1 MATTAKPTA
10 SNGSRWSRWLA
21 SGRGRRL
28 AIGVAVGWIA
38 LVGVTIWR
46 MQSLDG
52 LPDVGDPF
60 EVTEA
65 GRPVEIPDADN
76 AFVAYAAA
84 KAKLGNTR
92 NQVDDARM
100 TLLWDSVWNND
111 LKPLTWSLASTDL
124 RDDLEAKRAA
134 LEVWREGSGRR
145 DALYHQPGLMK
156 INTRLS
162 LMPDTIHFAG
172 LATLEGSRL
181 EDAGKQDE
189 AWDWYHAILRS
200 SRLVG
205 RHGGFVQR
213 LYGERIHALAV
224 RCILRWA
231 ADPRVGATQLRRAL
245 HDTLTADALTPPVS
259 EAIKIDYLMAF
270 RPVEN
275 MTDFEGMMRS
285 SGLMIPLAGGREMGL
300 LDRLVPWGAVRL
312 PVQRMRL
319 GASNELERARR
330 AFRLLFANWLAQ
342 VDRPAG
348 RRAPLALRKPIWIYA
363 DDPSAPAAARAV
375 TPEFLARVLDRSEIA
390 AMLFLDRSVQSDPP
404 WEGGGELA
412 RERRRRSVLI
422 VRLAAELYRRERG
435 AAPATAGALLE
446 TILEELPEGIA
457 AADSIP
463 ASLE

>member
-1 MATTAKPTA
+1 MATTVKPTA
-10 SNGSRWSRWLA
+10 SSGPRQSRWFM

-38 LVGVTIWR
+38 LAGVTIWR

-60 EVTEA
+60 EWTEA
-65 GRPVEIPDADN
+65 RRPVEIPDADN
-76 AFVAYAAA
+76 AFVAYTAA
-84 KAKLGNTR
+84 KAGLGNPR

-100 TLLWDSVWNND
+100 TLLYDAVWNND
-111 LKPLTWSLASTDL
+111 LKPLTWSLASAGL
-124 RDDLEAKRAA
+124 RDDLEAERAA

-145 DALYHQPGLMK
+145 DALHLQPGLMR

-181 EDAGKQDE
+181 EDAGKRDE
-189 AWDWYHAILRS
+189 AWDWYHALLRS

-205 RHGGFVQR
+205 RQGGFVQR

-245 HDTLTADALTPPVS
+245 HDTLTADALTSPVS
-259 EAIKIDYLMAF
+259 AAIKIDYLMAF
-270 RPVEN
+270 STVEN
-275 MTDFEGMMRS
+275 MTNLEGTMRS

-300 LDRLVPWGAVRL
+300 VDRLVPWGAARL
-312 PVQRMRL
+312 PLQRMRL
-319 GASNELERARR
+319 GASNDLERTRR

-375 TPEFLARVLDRSEIA
+375 TPEFLAKVLDRSDIA
-390 AMLFLDRSVQSDPP
+390 AMLLLNRPAQSDPP
-404 WEGGGELA
+404 WEGEGELA

-422 VRLAAELYRRERG
+422 VRLAAELFRREHG

-446 TILEELPEGIA
+446 TILEELPEGIT